1 MNDIQKY
8 PLALQL
14 LMQTDGTV
22 TELIKL
28 LANEDIQVK
37 KLSESIVEGNERLLF
52 RRIYLQGKQTC
63 KNWLYAES
71 KIYLDNLPENFVLDL
86 LHKSLP
92 IGTLWNDYRI
102 ETFKQITNQKAIDS
116 SGIKQSGFDTGMP
129 LLTRSYEVFNQGQII
144 MEIKENFPIG
154 LYQDLVSMSAFKSLM
169 TS

>member
-1 MNDIQKY
+1 MNDFQKY

-28 LANEDIQVK
+28 LANEDVQVV
-37 KLSESIVEGNERLLF
+37 KLSESFVESPERLLY
-52 RRIYLQGKQTC
+52 RRIYLQGKQSL

-71 KIYLDNLPENFVLDL
+71 KIYLDNLPKNFVSDL

-102 ETFKQITNQKAIDS
+102 ETFKKIINKQAIHS
-116 SGIKQSGFDTGMP
+116 QGVKQSGFDKDSP
-129 LLTRSYEVFNQGQII
+129 LLTRSYQVYNQGLII
-144 MEIKENFPIG
+144 MEIQENFPINH
-154 LYQDLVSMSAFKSLM
+154 YQDLVLMRSFKSLI
-169 TS
+169 TC